1 MPDICFLVI
10 DNSRM
15 VRSKVRN
22 VLENR
27 LGVELVIEA
36 ADGAEAI
43 KVLQAHKI
51 DMIISDW
58 DMPGLNGE
66 ELLFEVR
73 NNRQWSAIPFIM
85 MTGNKDRDCIVS
97 AMQNGVSNYI
107 VKPFSPAELEDKIR
121 KSWNKTS
128 RRRAE
133 RYNMQPEHKAAI
145 RYEDAVFS
153 AQILNIS
160 RTGALVRVNYDQR
173 LRLFEKYQLMIELK
187 VAGQSEP
194 MRIDPI
200 YGATVR
206 LEVEDYMQTSSLLSL
221 MGLAFIPSLTSQD
234 VADKLD
240 SLITY
245 LRDLQPNAVIGNE

>member
-1 MPDICFLVI
+1 MQDVCFLVI

-22 VLENR
+22 VIENR
-27 LGVELVIEA
+27 LGVELVMEA

-43 KVLQAHKI
+43 KTLQAHKI

-58 DMPGLNGE
+58 DMPGLSGE
-66 ELLFEVR
+66 ELLYEVR

-85 MTGNKDRDCIVS
+85 MTGNKDRERILS

-107 VKPFSPAELEDKIR
+107 IKPFSPAELEDKIR

-133 RYNMQPEHKAAI
+133 RYNMQPEHLAAI
-145 RYEDAVFS
+145 RYEDAVFN
-153 AQILNIS
+153 AQVLNIS
-160 RTGALVRVNYDQR
+160 RTGVLVRLEYDHR
-173 LRLFEKYQLMIELK
+173 LRLFGKYQLMLELQLP
-187 VAGQSEP
+187 GQNEP
-194 MRIDPI
+194 LRIDPL

-206 LEVEDYMQTSSLLSL
+206 LEVEDYMRASSLLCL

-234 VADKLD
+234 AADKLD
-240 SLITY
+240 SLIQY
-245 LRDLQPNAVIGNE
+245 LGELQPNAIIGNE